1 MSREMNNVISKMVK
15 YDFVLG
21 VIFVLIL
28 SLFFNIKVAL
38 IFFLGLMIS
47 LINTIANGLI
57 IEYSFKKDKRMLLA
71 LSYLSRI
78 AIIILI
84 ALPFLNNLIQLL
96 AYILGYVSHLLF
108 VVFYWIK
115 KEKGS
120 D

>member
-1 MSREMNNVISKMVK
+1 MSREMNNVISKMIK
-15 YDFVLG
+15 YDLIAG

-28 SLFFNIKVAL
+28 SLVFNLKVAFIFSIGL
-38 IFFLGLMIS
+38 IVS

-57 IEYSFKKDKRMLLA
+57 IEYSLKNDKQALLA
-71 LSYLSRI
+71 ISYLLRI

-84 ALPFLNNLIQLL
+84 ALPFLNDLIQLL
-96 AYILGYVSHLLF
+96 SYISGYLSHFVL

-115 KEKGS
+115 KGKGS

>member
-1 MSREMNNVISKMVK
+1 MSREMNNIISKMIK
-15 YDFVLG
+15 YDLLAGF
-21 VIFVLIL
+21 IFVLIL

-38 IFFLGLMIS
+38 IFFLGLMVS

-57 IEYSFKKDKRMLLA
+57 IEHSFKKDKSTLLA
-71 LSYLSRI
+71 ISYFIRI

-96 AYILGYVSHLLF
+96 SYILGYVSHFVF
-108 VVFYWIK
+108 VVFYWMK
-115 KEKGS
+115 KGKGS